1 MSTAPTP
8 SPTPWPTLASALAQA
23 GLTDTDTATDSTL
36 GGRSFLEQVL
46 GDPALDA
53 VLTRKALATLPAW
66 QAAMPAA
73 DLPAIDGAALQA
85 ELDAFAA
92 LAHGTHGQAP
102 WTDAQ
107 HKGWQRASIA
117 LMTSALAQPAVP
129 LHGDFTLARLSGSAQ
144 HTGVSGFGTPRLGP
158 LTWDLA
164 TLLRDARRPLDEAT
178 ELDHAIRY
186 WDALRHGGLP
196 LGEPW
201 DSDFGEFWRACEWV
215 AMLRHLGQLGRTLAA
230 PQADPAG
237 DTVALVEWGTR
248 VAMRYRPLQPLVSLI
263 EPWTGAR
270 LASGFTF

>member
-8 SPTPWPTLASALAQA
+8 SPTPWPALASALAQA
-23 GLTDTDTATDSTL
+23 GLTDTDRAADSTL

-53 VLTRKALATLPAW
+53 VLTRKALASLAAW
-66 QAAMPAA
+66 QAAMHGV
-73 DLPAIDGAALQA
+73 DLPAIDEATLQA

-107 HKGWQRASIA
+107 HKGWQRASSA

-129 LHGDFTLARLSGSAQ
+129 LHGDFTLASLSGSAQ
-144 HTGVSGFGTPRLGP
+144 HTGASGFGMPRLGP

-164 TLLRDARRPLDEAT
+164 TLLRDARRPLDEAA

-215 AMLRHLGQLGRTLAA
+215 AMLRHLGQLGRTLGAR
-230 PQADPAG
+230 QATPAG
-237 DTVALVEWGTR
+237 DTAALLEWGTR